1 MPLIQ
6 ILSYS
11 QKKEFETPPQLESDI
26 RREIFNLP
34 TTLQR
39 EVENFENNSNKIFFI
54 WLYGHFKISRKFYET
69 ETITIED
76 LEHIRNRY
84 QYKHKTLVVSP
95 NIKTI
100 IRYKNLIREH
110 FGYQS
115 PDTVLKQILMDAASK
130 LITQLSTPK
139 ALFYALVEL
148 VVEKRYE
155 VPSYTFLSK
164 IITDAMNQYKTGIFD
179 KLKTYSKQ
187 PSLLP
192 LELFLQT
199 DETLPGRYVLNR
211 YKKFSHSLKPSK
223 IKEEVRT
230 YETIR
235 NIHSSVSEIINDIGL
250 EENTA
255 RHYAQWVEK
264 SDMHQILR
272 KAKHKQQFDLICFVV
287 HQTKIR
293 SDQLCDILVQSVQSA
308 KQGALREHQNTYF
321 QERQSRS
328 KASSEIANLVKNNF
342 IPKIHSIH
350 KTLASNISSDEKVKL
365 ISKEVEIMIAEEADK
380 QIYLD
385 AHEELEDHTTYYN
398 ILEERSRKL
407 QNRVSDII
415 KALEFD
421 EKESDR
427 SLMKA
432 ITFFKTTGSN
442 ITTKLPIEFLAEE
455 QKSSLQ
461 QGNPDEPFRI
471 SLYKMFLFIAI
482 ADGIKSGSLNL
493 KNSYRYR
500 AFNDYLIDMKEY
512 NRHKAAY
519 IKQHNMQSLQSHE
532 NILADLTDE
541 LHSVYRDVNNHIIK
555 GTNSFFHARGDGSF
569 VVQTP
574 KVEKKEEDDTIGVYL
589 PKEKF
594 IPLIDVLR
602 QIDQLSIF
610 GVKFYHHTKTLA
622 HRSPKPN
629 ALYAS
634 IIGYGCNISI
644 PKMAK
649 ISKGISAHDIEHI
662 RTWYLSPDMLQEAN
676 DAVLALTETLD
687 IPKLF
692 RANPNKNHT
701 ASDGQKFNLS
711 VDSLNASHSFKYF
724 GLGRGVSRYTF
735 SDESHRLFY
744 TTVINASER
753 EAAYVI
759 DGLMHQEV
767 IQSDI
772 HSTDTFGYSE
782 VIFALTHLLGF
793 MFAPR
798 IKNFRDQQLYAFE
811 PKKLYKENGYTL
823 LPVKQI
829 NTQIIED
836 QWEQMI
842 RFVLTIKERR
852 ATASQLLKR
861 LSSYSRKHKLYQAL
875 REFGRIIK
883 TRFLLTYIDDV
894 SLRQQIEKQL
904 NKVENANKF
913 SKAVFFGNSGEYFYA
928 TKEEQDIA
936 SNSLRL
942 IQNSIICWNYLYFS
956 NLLAKEKDPKQRN
969 KIINA
974 LKNSSIVHWQHINFY
989 GEYDFT
995 DKPLEDEFDIN
1006 AIKALSV
1013 SLQESELKS
1022 DF

>member
-1 MPLIQ
+1 MSLIQ

-11 QKKEFETPPQLESDI
+11 QKKEFETPPLLDDDI
-26 RREIFNLP
+26 RNEIFTVP
-34 TTLQR
+34 MSLQQ
-39 EVENFENNSNKIFFI
+39 ELENFESDSNRTLFISMYGFFKLSKLFYTI
-54 WLYGHFKISRKFYET
+54 DLISSDDMVYILNKHGYGNPVSNIPSRQT
-69 ETITIED
+69 
-76 LEHIRNRY
+76 LNRY
-84 QYKHKTLVVSP
+84 KQ
-95 NIKTI
+95 
-100 IRYKNLIREH
+100 LIRDH

-115 PDTVLKQILMDAASK
+115 PDGTLQQKLKDAANK
-130 LITQLSTPK
+130 LITQLPTPK

-148 VVEKRYE
+148 AVGYRYE

-164 IITDAMNQYKTGIFD
+164 IITGAMNHRRNDIFG
-179 KLKTYSKQ
+179 KLKSYSAHTALQ
-187 PSLLP
+187 P
-192 LELFLQT
+192 LELLIQT
-199 DETLPGRYVLNR
+199 DETLPGRYVLSR
-211 YKKFSHSLKPSK
+211 FKKFSHSLKPSK

-230 YETIR
+230 FETVR
-235 NIHSSVSEIINDIGL
+235 NIHTSISNIIRDISL

-272 KAKHKQQFDLICFVV
+272 KAKHKWQFDLICFVV
-287 HQTKIR
+287 HQTRIR

-308 KQGALREHQNTYF
+308 KISALREHQNVYF
-321 QERQSRS
+321 LQRQSRS
-328 KASSEIANLVKNNF
+328 KASAEIADLVKNSL
-342 IPKIHSIH
+342 IPKLHSIQ
-350 KTLASNISSDEKVKL
+350 KTIASNIDTEEKIRL
-365 ISKEVEIMIAEEADK
+365 IGEQVEAMIADEEEK
-380 QIYLD
+380 KPYLD
-385 AHEELEDHTTYYN
+385 AHEELEDHTGYHT
-398 ILEERSRKL
+398 ILEIRSRKL

-421 EKESDR
+421 EKESDK

-432 ITFFKTTGSN
+432 IAHFRTTGAN
-442 ITTKLPIEFLAEE
+442 ITNKLPMEFLGEE
-455 QKSSLQ
+455 EKNSLLQSST
-461 QGNPDEPFRI
+461 DEPFRI

-493 KNSYRYR
+493 KHSYRYR
-500 AFNDYLIDMKEY
+500 AFNDYLINMEEY
-512 NRHKAAY
+512 HRFKADY
-519 IKQHNMQSLQSHE
+519 LKQHQMESLHTHE
-532 NILADLTDE
+532 NILKDLKGE
-541 LHSVYRDVNNHIIK
+541 LDGIYRSVNSNIIK
-555 GTNSFFHARGDGSF
+555 GINSFFHARGDGSYM
-569 VVQTP
+569 VHTP
-574 KVEKKEEDDTIGVYL
+574 KLEKKDEDEGIGIYL

-602 QIDQLSIF
+602 QIDRLSIYSA
-610 GVKFYHHTKTLA
+610 KFLHHTRTLH
-622 HRSPKPN
+622 HRSPKSN

-649 ISKGISAHDIEHI
+649 ISKGISAHDIDHI

-676 DAVLALTETLD
+676 DAVLAFTESLHV
-687 IPKLF
+687 PMLF
-692 RANPNKNHT
+692 RSNPHKNHT

-711 VDSLNASHSFKYF
+711 VDSLNSGHSFKYF
-724 GLGRGVSRYTF
+724 GLGRGSTRYTF
-735 SDESHRLFY
+735 SDESGRLFY

-782 VIFALTHLLGF
+782 IIFALTHLLGF

-798 IKNFRDQQLYAFE
+798 IKNFKDQQLYAFE
-811 PKKLYKENGYTL
+811 PKKLYRDNGYTL

-829 NTQIIED
+829 NIQIIEE
-836 QWEQMI
+836 QWEQI
-842 RFVLTIKERR
+842 VRLVLTIKERR
-852 ATASQLLKR
+852 VSASQLLKR
-861 LSSYSRKHKLYQAL
+861 LTSYSRKHKLYQAL

-913 SKAVFFGNSGEYFYA
+913 SRAVFFGNSGEYFYA

-936 SNSLRL
+936 SNALRL

-956 NLLAKEKDPKQRN
+956 NLLAKEKDPEQQS
-969 KIINA
+969 KIVNA
-974 LKNSSIVHWQHINFY
+974 LKNGSIVHWQHINFY

-995 DKPLEDEFDIN
+995 EKQIEDEFDME

-1013 SLQESELKS
+1013 
-1022 DF
+1022 

>member
-6 ILSYS
+6 IFSYS
-11 QKKEFETPPQLESDI
+11 QKKEFETPPVLDNDI
-26 RREIFNLP
+26 RNEVFALP
-34 TTLQR
+34 DLLQR
-39 EVENFENNSNKIFFI
+39 ELENFESDANRTFFI
-54 WLYGHFKISRKFYET
+54 ALYGYFKLTRIFYEPGA
-69 ETITIED
+69 IMPED
-76 LEHIRNRY
+76 IAYIQSRY
-84 QYKHKTLVVSP
+84 LFEPCTLNP
-95 NIKTI
+95 PHIKTR
-100 IRYKNLIREH
+100 IRYKRLIRDH

-115 PDTVLKQILMDAASK
+115 PDGILQQKLIDAANK
-130 LITQLSTPK
+130 FITQLPTPK

-148 VVEKRYE
+148 AVGYRYE

-164 IITDAMNQYKTGIFD
+164 IITDAMNHRRNDIFGR
-179 KLKTYSKQ
+179 LKSYSAHAALQ
-187 PSLLP
+187 P
-192 LELFLQT
+192 LELLIQT
-199 DETLPGRYVLNR
+199 DETLPGRYVLSR
-211 YKKFSHSLKPSK
+211 FKKFSHSLKPSK
-223 IKEEVRT
+223 IKEEVHT
-230 YETIR
+230 FETIR
-235 NIHSSVSEIINDIGL
+235 NIHSSLSTIICDIGL

-272 KAKHKQQFDLICFVV
+272 KAKHKWQFDLICFVV
-287 HQTKIR
+287 HQTRMR

-308 KQGALREHQNTYF
+308 KLSALREHQNVYF
-321 QERQSRS
+321 LQRQSRS
-328 KASSEIANLVKNNF
+328 KASAEIADLVKNSL
-342 IPKIHSIH
+342 IPKLHSIQ
-350 KTLASNISSDEKVKL
+350 KTIASNIDTEEKIRL
-365 ISKEVEIMIAEEADK
+365 IGEQVEAMIADEEEK
-380 QIYLD
+380 KPYLET
-385 AHEELEDHTTYYN
+385 HEELEDHTGYHA
-398 ILEERSRKL
+398 ILEIRSRKL

-421 EKESDR
+421 EKESDK

-432 ITFFKTTGSN
+432 ITHFRTTGAN
-442 ITTKLPIEFLAEE
+442 ITTKLPMEFLGEE
-455 QKSSLQ
+455 ERNSLLQSST
-461 QGNPDEPFRI
+461 DEPFRI

-482 ADGIKSGSLNL
+482 ADGIKAGSLNL
-493 KNSYRYR
+493 KHSYRYR
-500 AFNDYLIDMKEY
+500 AFNDYLINMEEY
-512 NRHKAAY
+512 HQFKADY
-519 IKQHNMQSLQSHE
+519 LKQHHMESLHTHE
-532 NILADLTDE
+532 NILKDLKGE
-541 LHSVYRDVNNHIIK
+541 LDGIYRSVNSNIVK
-555 GTNSFFHARGDGSF
+555 GINSFFHARGDGSYM
-569 VVQTP
+569 VHTP
-574 KVEKKEEDDTIGVYL
+574 KLEKKEEDEGIGIYL

-594 IPLIDVLR
+594 TPLIDVLR
-602 QIDQLSIF
+602 QIDRLSIYSA
-610 GVKFYHHTKTLA
+610 KFLHHTRTLH
-622 HRSPKPN
+622 HRSPKSN

-649 ISKGISAHDIEHI
+649 ISKGISAHDIDHI

-676 DAVLALTETLD
+676 DAVLAFTESLD
-687 IPKLF
+687 VPMLF
-692 RANPNKNHT
+692 RSNPHKNHT

-711 VDSLNASHSFKYF
+711 VDSLNSGHSFKYF
-724 GLGRGVSRYTF
+724 GLGRGSTRYTF
-735 SDESHRLFY
+735 SDESGRLFY

-793 MFAPR
+793 SFAPR
-798 IKNFRDQQLYAFE
+798 IKNFKDQQLYAFE
-811 PKKLYKENGYTL
+811 PKKLYRDNGYTL

-829 NTQIIED
+829 NSQIIEE
-836 QWEQMI
+836 QWEQI
-842 RFVLTIKERR
+842 LRLVLTIKERR
-852 ATASQLLKR
+852 VSASQLLKR
-861 LSSYSRKHKLYQAL
+861 LTSYSRKHKLYQAL

-913 SKAVFFGNSGEYFYA
+913 SRAVFFGNSGEYFYA

-936 SNSLRL
+936 SNALRL

-956 NLLAKEKDPKQRN
+956 NLLTKEKDPEQQS
-969 KIINA
+969 KIVNA
-974 LKNSSIVHWQHINFY
+974 LKNGSIVHWQHINFY

-995 DKPLEDEFDIN
+995 EKPIEDEFDME

-1013 SLQESELKS
+1013 
-1022 DF
+1022 